1 MGGMGTGGYA
11 RGHCAIAHCKRC
23 GDLVLR
29 RHLVFD
35 GHFPD
40 LLVCTDCWDPKHP
53 QDYLPDIYDPET
65 IYKPTGDL
73 DAAVANLQVISY
85 PPLKFWTGYGYP
97 TSGQE
102 SIPDSTTL
110 GLDVFPNGPK
120 QVRPRLTSPVKSGGI
135 PAPLDPPFASPGLL
149 RLGLDT
155 NNKFTIAGGGVTDA

>member
-11 RGHCAIAHCKRC
+11 RGHKAIAHCKRC

-29 RHLVFD
+29 RRLVFD

-73 DAAVANLQVISY
+73 DVVAANTLVISY
-85 PPLKFWTGYGYP
+85 PPLKFFTGYGYP
-97 TSGQE
+97 TFGQE
-102 SIPDSTTL
+102 RDGAKL
-110 GLDVFPNGPK
+110 FDLNGPK
-120 QVRPRLTSPVKSGGI
+120 QVRPRLESPVKQGGR

-149 RLGLDT
+149 RLGLDSD
-155 NNKFTIAGGGVTDA
+155 NKFTIAGGGVTDA

>member
-1 MGGMGTGGYA
+1 MGMGTGGYA
-11 RGHCAIAHCKRC
+11 VGYHAIAHCKRC

-53 QDYLPDIYDPET
+53 QDYLPDIHDPET

-85 PPLKFWTGYGYP
+85 PPLKFIYGSDYP
-97 TSGQE
+97 TFGQE
-102 SIPDSTTL
+102 RDGNKL
-110 GLDVFPNGPK
+110 FDLNGPK
-120 QVRPRLTSPVKSGGI
+120 QTRPRLESPVKQGGRPGI
-135 PAPLDPPFASPGLL
+135 LSPPFKTPGLL
-149 RLGLDT
+149 RLGLDE